1 MEGDT
6 LMSNNISPDY
16 YKKGKIEVT
25 DFIIDQQL
33 SFIEGNI
40 IKYIIRYKDKSGIQD
55 LRKCRWYIEKLIELQ
70 METKIFK
77 EGE

>member
-55 LRKCRWYIEKLIELQ
+55 LRKCRWYIDKLIETQ
-70 METKIFK
+70 MDIKLLE
-77 EGE
+77 EDR